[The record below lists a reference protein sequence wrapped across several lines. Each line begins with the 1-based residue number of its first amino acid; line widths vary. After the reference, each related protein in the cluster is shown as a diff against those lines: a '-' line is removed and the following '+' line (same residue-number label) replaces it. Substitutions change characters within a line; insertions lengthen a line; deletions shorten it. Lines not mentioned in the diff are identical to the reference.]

1 MSEGTG
7 AKPRR
12 KAGRRAGRVE
22 TVDRYRT
29 ENADGSI
36 TWGYNNEDG
45 SFKVYCSFTT
55 RDGNK
60 HFPGWKRPLLFL

>member
-1 MSEGTG
+1 MTQNLLEGSG

-12 KAGRRAGRVE
+12 KGGRRAGRVE

-45 SFKVYCSFTT
+45 SFKVH
-55 RDGNK
+55 G
-60 HFPGWKRPLLFL
+60 GL